1 MRLREIMEEASAG
14 ASSAAVVATVAQPLG
29 EIQRRIPE
37 QSRSTKYS
45 NGVAPNYAA
54 PRKKKHAR

>member
-14 ASSAAVVATVAQPLG
+14 ASSAGAVATVAQPLG

-45 NGVAPNYAA
+45 NGVAPNYAT

>member
-1 MRLREIMEEASAG
+1 MKLKEITESATTGSG
-14 ASSAAVVATVAQPLG
+14 AVATVAQPLG

-37 QSRSTKYS
+37 QSKSRSTKYS

-54 PRKKKHAR
+54 PRKNKHAR

>member
-1 MRLREIMEEASAG
+1 MKLKEITESATTGSG
-14 ASSAAVVATVAQPLG
+14 AVATVAQPLG

-54 PRKKKHAR
+54 PRKNKHAR